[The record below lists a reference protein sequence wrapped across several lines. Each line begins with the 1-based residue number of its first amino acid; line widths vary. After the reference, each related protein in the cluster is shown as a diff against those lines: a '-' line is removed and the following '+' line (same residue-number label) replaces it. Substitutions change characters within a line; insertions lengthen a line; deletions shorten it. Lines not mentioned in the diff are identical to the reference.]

1 MTLENLLK
9 TRQLEPHETNAKQVG
24 EQLNA
29 IRRSLEDARQQTI
42 TAETRLEAAYR
53 AIMQLSMLALWANGY
68 RPSTSL
74 GHHATMI
81 QSLVASVGLD
91 SARMQLLDT
100 FRVKRNAV
108 SYSGRDVDM
117 ASVKACIAAGEDLS
131 RHVRQWLAENRPDL
145 LS

>member
-1 MTLENLLK
+1 MSLENLLK
-9 TRQLEPHETNAKQVG
+9 TRQLEPHEANAKQVG
-24 EQLNA
+24 KQLNA
-29 IRRSLEDARQQTI
+29 IGRSLEDARQEAI
-42 TAETRLEAAYR
+42 TPETRLEAAYR

-81 QSLVASVGLD
+81 QYLVTSVGLD
-91 SARMQLLDT
+91 FTRMQLLDT

-108 SYSGRDVDM
+108 SYSGRDMDM
-117 ASVKACIAAGEDLS
+117 ASVMACIAAGEDLL
-131 RHVRQWLAENRPDL
+131 RHVQQWLAENRPDL

>member
-1 MTLENLLK
+1 MSLENLLK
-9 TRQLEPHETNAKQVG
+9 TRQLEPHETNAQQVG
-24 EQLNA
+24 KQLNA
-29 IRRSLEDARQQTI
+29 ICRSLEDARQETI

-100 FRVKRNAV
+100 FRIKRNAV
-108 SYSGRDVDM
+108 SYSGRDMDM
-117 ASVKACIAAGEDLS
+117 ASVKACIAAGEDLLH
-131 RHVRQWLAENRPDL
+131 HVQQWLAENRPDL

>member
-68 RPSTSL
+68 RPSSSL

-100 FRVKRNAV
+100 FRIKRNAV
-108 SYSGRDVDM
+108 SYSGRDMDM
-117 ASVKACIAAGEDLS
+117 ASVKACISAGEDLS

-145 LS
+145 L